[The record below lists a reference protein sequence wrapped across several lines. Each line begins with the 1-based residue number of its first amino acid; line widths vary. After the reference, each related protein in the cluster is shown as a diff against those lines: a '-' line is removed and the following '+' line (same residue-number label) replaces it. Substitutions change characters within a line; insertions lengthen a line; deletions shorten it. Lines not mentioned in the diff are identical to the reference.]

1 MPLPPPPPYRGLQHP
16 TSVVLSSFVS
26 FVHAARFTY
35 ADVRDSD
42 HDPDY
47 VIAFDAGLE
56 TGQEVLEE
64 RSMGDVDMWE
74 ELGKLFALM
83 VGFRI
88 LGYLALRFMHRE
100 RLKID

>member
-1 MPLPPPPPYRGLQHP
+1 M
-16 TSVVLSSFVS
+16 
-26 FVHAARFTY
+26 
-35 ADVRDSD
+35 RDSD